1 MITAR
6 WQFAC
11 DPVRRPVL
19 SPSGVTCRETSV
31 TVRFYDATFSPG
43 CACKQPAVPYWSSTR
58 PLASVTYFHLPFQYC
73 GLSVG
78 DRDTACLT
86 DGSVLF
92 DRSFVIPGYAM
103 RRDTGE
109 DPPRGRDTLCPIDP
123 RYLSII
129 RFSRS
134 FTSCPS
140 RARTAGFAGWPV
152 SARWCRSPTAL
163 VILVRVNCF
172 LGLSILLISR
182 KQIWEVYVEFIYIY
196 LFRYFDG
203 EMEVD
208 RNELN
213 YIS

>member
-11 DPVRRPVL
+11 DPVKCPVL

-58 PLASVTYFHLPFQYC
+58 PLASVTYFHLPSQYC

-92 DRSFVIPGYAM
+92 DRSFVIPGYAFTCDAT
-103 RRDTGE
+103 RERIHHGGGIRCVPLTHVTF
-109 DPPRGRDTLCPIDP
+109 P
-123 RYLSII
+123 LSA
-129 RFSRS
+129 FPGHSRVVHLELE
-134 FTSCPS
+134 P
-140 RARTAGFAGWPV
+140 
-152 SARWCRSPTAL
+152 
-163 VILVRVNCF
+163 
-172 LGLSILLISR
+172 LGLQAGLFQLDDAARLLR
-182 KQIWEVYVEFIYIY
+182 L
-196 LFRYFDG
+196 LFLF
-203 EMEVD
+203 V
-208 RNELN
+208 
-213 YIS
+213 

>member
-11 DPVRRPVL
+11 DPVRCPVL

-58 PLASVTYFHLPFQYC
+58 PLASVTYFHLPSQYC

-92 DRSFVIPGYAM
+92 DRSFVIPGYAFTCDAT
-103 RRDTGE
+103 RERIHHGGGIRCVHYPLFPVIHE
-109 DPPRGRDTLCPIDP
+109 
-123 RYLSII
+123 LSISSSN
-129 RFSRS
+129 RWVCRLACFSS
-134 FTSCPS
+134 MMPLAYCACYSCSCKLFPW
-140 RARTAGFAGWPV
+140 AKYF
-152 SARWCRSPTAL
+152 
-163 VILVRVNCF
+163 VN
-172 LGLSILLISR
+172 
-182 KQIWEVYVEFIYIY
+182 
-196 LFRYFDG
+196 
-203 EMEVD
+203 
-208 RNELN
+208 
-213 YIS
+213 